1 MLREGSGSH
10 PIAQQAGNPLKPGS
24 QALPFGAN
32 PTRAAPPL
40 APRACAADLLLGP
53 FPKPC
58 RQGQPGSPR
67 INPGT
72 WGCAWQH
79 LLPAACTQLRLLPAP
94 GLDPPA
100 WQPGWSKCQRVR
112 GPSPLWEVI
121 LSSKNVLTHGRKQ
134 ICTSS
139 FTISFCCRCFPPCF
153 KPRSGN
159 AASPLRPSWH
169 GRVPSRCLRPLCP
182 ASATQGARAK
192 WLQCP
197 WAAPRQP
204 GAGDKTQTSLSWARA
219 LPAKCSCPRLLR
231 AGDARTVRLLHPHG
245 CVKVRP
251 QWVLVVVKAALWGIL
266 QTGKRG
272 QRSGS
277 DPRSMYD
284 NSQVSRRSHSQ
295 AVLGA
300 GGRVSLLPSLQ
311 SSPPPRPKPWD
322 RGKGTPGTRR
332 ARRLL
337 PQGPEH
343 PCGCWEPG
351 ALQLALPRA
360 ARGKG
365 LSAQQ
370 HLLLLSFLFLFNTTP
385 QVTAEGM
392 LYTRKPLCPELRR
405 RPK

>member
-1 MLREGSGSH
+1 M
-10 PIAQQAGNPLKPGS
+10 
-24 QALPFGAN
+24 LPFGAN

-100 WQPGWSKCQRVR
+100 WQPGWSKCQRAR

-169 GRVPSRCLRPLCP
+169 GRIPSWCLHPLCP

-204 GAGDKTQTSLSWARA
+204 GAGGKTHTPSSRARA
-219 LPAKCSCPRLLR
+219 LPEKQQNAR
-231 AGDARTVRLLHPHG
+231 APG
-245 CVKVRP
+245 CC
-251 QWVLVVVKAALWGIL
+251 
-266 QTGKRG
+266 
-272 QRSGS
+272 
-277 DPRSMYD
+277 
-284 NSQVSRRSHSQ
+284 
-295 AVLGA
+295 VLGMLA
-300 GGRVSLLPSLQ
+300 Q
-311 SSPPPRPKPWD
+311 
-322 RGKGTPGTRR
+322 
-332 ARRLL
+332 
-337 PQGPEH
+337 
-343 PCGCWEPG
+343 CGCC
-351 ALQLALPRA
+351 ALM
-360 ARGKG
+360 
-365 LSAQQ
+365 
-370 HLLLLSFLFLFNTTP
+370 
-385 QVTAEGM
+385 VV
-392 LYTRKPLCPELRR
+392 
-405 RPK
+405 

>member
-1 MLREGSGSH
+1 M
-10 PIAQQAGNPLKPGS
+10 
-24 QALPFGAN
+24 LPFGAN

-169 GRVPSRCLRPLCP
+169 GRIPSWCLHPLCP

-277 DPRSMYD
+277 DPRSTYN
-284 NSQVSRRSHSQ
+284 NSQVSRETTAKQCWGLGVASHCSPPCSPVPHHVPSPGIEAKAPQ
-295 AVLGA
+295 GHGGLGGSCPKALSIPVGA
-300 GGRVSLLPSLQ
+300 GNRGRC
-311 SSPPPRPKPWD
+311 SSPCLGQHVG
-322 RGKGTPGTRR
+322 RGCQRSNI
-332 ARRLL
+332 
-337 PQGPEH
+337 
-343 PCGCWEPG
+343 C
-351 ALQLALPRA
+351 
-360 ARGKG
+360 
-365 LSAQQ
+365 SFF
-370 HLLLLSFLFLFNTTP
+370 LSFSFST
-385 QVTAEGM
+385 QH
-392 LYTRKPLCPELRR
+392 
-405 RPK
+405 PK